1 MITSPTRH
9 DIKTFAMKTSSSSRR
24 RAQQRLIGNIL
35 VPIDFSEGSL
45 AAIATAQ
52 RLARKFGAKIH
63 LANIQEYPCPGV
75 DSGAAVAGAPIID
88 LENERQSAE
97 RLLLQLRKKHNLT
110 GTCRSE
116 FGNAAFEM
124 LCRIA
129 AEIPA
134 DLIVTSTRGRTGLKR
149 VVLGSTAERLVQ
161 HSPCPVFISR
171 WAKSNGETE
180 RDIKKILVPV
190 DFSDCSLAG
199 LRYAVRFART
209 LGARIIILHIIDLGP
224 VMMTTGY
231 GDYDSAAYV
240 EAARRRCGDQMAAFL
255 ARVSFD
261 DVPVETSAVAG
272 FCPASIYEIAAK
284 ERADLIIMSTHGRT
298 GLRHVLL
305 GSVAERTVRYATCPV
320 LVVPS
325 FSHAREEQE
334 NCGRRASK
342 SMTRAVHRRT

>member
-1 MITSPTRH
+1 
-9 DIKTFAMKTSSSSRR
+9 
-24 RAQQRLIGNIL
+24 
-35 VPIDFSEGSL
+35 
-45 AAIATAQ
+45 
-52 RLARKFGAKIH
+52 
-63 LANIQEYPCPGV
+63 
-75 DSGAAVAGAPIID
+75 
-88 LENERQSAE
+88 
-97 RLLLQLRKKHNLT
+97 
-110 GTCRSE
+110 
-116 FGNAAFEM
+116 M

-149 VVLGSTAERLVQ
+149 VLLGSTAERLVQ
-161 HSPCPVFISR
+161 YAPCPVFVNR

-180 RDIKKILVPV
+180 RDIKNIVVPV

-199 LRYAVRFART
+199 LRYAVRFARK
-209 LGARIIILHIIDLGP
+209 LGARIILLHIIDLGP

-231 GDYDSAAYV
+231 GDYDSPPYT
-240 EAARRRCGDQMAAFL
+240 EAARRRCRDQMQAF
-255 ARVSFD
+255 VKEVNFG

-272 FCPASIYEIAAK
+272 FCPASIVEIAAK

-325 FSHAREEQE
+325 FSHARKELE
-334 NCGRRASK
+334 NCGRPASK
-342 SMTRAVHRRT
+342 SMTRAAHRAT